1 MTQTLASQWPVLQ
14 GTALLSAV
22 AAVLQY
28 TKKYPNWDSPDP
40 PLSLQQLPRG
50 LTACGNTDDCSW
62 FFAPDFPSQWSN
74 SRWLYEFIWSPVW
87 GWHGG
92 TALQLSLS
100 TVTSSP
106 RSRGHNPSPLILHC
120 AQHAMPLCRQPARL
134 QLLQGHSS
142 PVQLCLSLSCWRG
155 EVLR

>member
-1 MTQTLASQWPVLQ
+1 MTQTLVGQWPISPRCGFAICSSSSVIVHKEILK
-14 GTALLSAV
+14 LSS
-22 AAVLQY
+22 
-28 TKKYPNWDSPDP
+28 DS
-40 PLSLQQLPRG
+40 PLSLQQPPRG

-62 FFAPDFPSQWSN
+62 FFAADFPSQWSN

-92 TALQLSLS
+92 IALQLSLS

-106 RSRGHNPSPLILHC
+106 RSRGHNPSPWILHC

-142 PVQLCLSLSCWRG
+142 PVQLCLSLSCCRG